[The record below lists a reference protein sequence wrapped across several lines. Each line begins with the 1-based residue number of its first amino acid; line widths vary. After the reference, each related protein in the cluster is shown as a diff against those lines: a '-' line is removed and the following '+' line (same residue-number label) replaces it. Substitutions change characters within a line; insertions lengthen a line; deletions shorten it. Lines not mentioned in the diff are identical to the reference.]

1 MNIDTKTQLYAIIGD
16 PVEHSKSPAMQ
27 NEFFNNSGINAVY
40 LAFHVKCEDLP
51 DVVAGFKKLKELR
64 GFNVTVPH
72 KVEIMKYLDEID
84 SVAKKIGAVNTV
96 VIDDNGKWLGYNTDW
111 YGVFKTLEENKVS
124 RDVKTLIIGA
134 GGAANGVVYGLQEF
148 GISDIAITNRTAEK
162 AEVIAKLFDIKTL
175 DFTSYKDK
183 LNEYQLIINTTTIPF
198 GKMVADF
205 KKDAVYFDL
214 KYYLEST
221 PDFCIDGKTMLHYQ
235 GVKAFEYW
243 TGEKIKG

>member
-16 PVEHSKSPAMQ
+16 PVEHSKSPTMQ
-27 NEFFNNSGINAVY
+27 NEFFNNAGINAVY
-40 LAFHVKCEDLP
+40 LAFHVKGEDLP
-51 DVVAGFKKLKELR
+51 DVVTGFKKLKELR

-72 KVEIMKYLDEID
+72 KVEIMKYLDEVD

-96 VIDDNGKWLGYNTDW
+96 VINNGKGFGYNTDW

-134 GGAANGVVYGLQEF
+134 GGAANGVVYGLQEY

-175 DFTSYKDK
+175 DFASYQDK
-183 LNEYQLIINTTTIPF
+183 LNEYQLVINTTTIPF
-198 GKMVADF
+198 GQMIADF
-205 KKDAVYFDL
+205 KKDVVYFDL

>member
-1 MNIDTKTQLYAIIGD
+1 M
-16 PVEHSKSPAMQ
+16 
-27 NEFFNNSGINAVY
+27 
-40 LAFHVKCEDLP
+40 
-51 DVVAGFKKLKELR
+51 
-64 GFNVTVPH
+64 TVPH
-72 KVEIMKYLDEID
+72 KVEIMKYLDEVD

-162 AEVIAKLFDIKTL
+162 AEVIAKQFDIKTL

-183 LNEYQLIINTTTIPF
+183 LNEYQLVINTTTIPF

-205 KKDAVYFDL
+205 KKDVVYFDL

-221 PDFCIDGKTMLHYQ
+221 PDFCIDGKAMLYYQ

-243 TGEKIKG
+243 TGKKI

>member
-1 MNIDTKTQLYAIIGD
+1 
-16 PVEHSKSPAMQ
+16 MQ
-27 NEFFNNSGINAVY
+27 NEFFNNAGINAVY
-40 LAFHVKCEDLP
+40 LAFHVKGEDLP
-51 DVVAGFKKLKELR
+51 DVAAGFKKLKELR

-72 KVEIMKYLDEID
+72 KVEIMKYLDEVD
-84 SVAKKIGAVNTV
+84 SVAEKIGAVNTV

-111 YGVFKTLEENKVS
+111 YGVFKTLEENNVS
-124 RDVKTLIIGA
+124 RNLKTLIIGA

-162 AEVIAKLFDIKTL
+162 AEVIAKQFDIKTL

-183 LNEYQLIINTTTIPF
+183 LNEYQLVINTTTIPF

-221 PDFCIDGKTMLHYQ
+221 PDFCIDGKAMLYYQ
-235 GVKAFEYW
+235 GVKAFELW
-243 TGEKIKG
+243 TGKKI

>member
-1 MNIDTKTQLYAIIGD
+1 
-16 PVEHSKSPAMQ
+16 MQ
-27 NEFFNNSGINAVY
+27 NEFFNNAGINAVY

-72 KVEIMKYLDEID
+72 KVEIMKYLDEVD

-111 YGVFKTLEENKVS
+111 YGVFKTLEENNVS
-124 RDVKTLIIGA
+124 RNLKTLIIGA

-162 AEVIAKLFDIKTL
+162 AEVIAKQFDIKTL

-183 LNEYQLIINTTTIPF
+183 LNEYQLVINTTTIPF

-205 KKDAVYFDL
+205 KKDVVYFDL

-221 PDFCIDGKTMLHYQ
+221 PDFCIDGKAMLYYQ
-235 GVKAFEYW
+235 GVKAFELW
-243 TGEKIKG
+243 TGKKI

>member
-1 MNIDTKTQLYAIIGD
+1 
-16 PVEHSKSPAMQ
+16 MQ
-27 NEFFNNSGINAVY
+27 NEFFNNAGINAVY

-72 KVEIMKYLDEID
+72 KVEIMKYLDEVD

-111 YGVFKTLEENKVS
+111 YGVFKTLEENNVS
-124 RDVKTLIIGA
+124 RNLKTLIIGA
-134 GGAANGVVYGLQEF
+134 GGAANGVVYGLQEY

-162 AEVIAKLFDIKTL
+162 AEVIAKQFDIKTL

-183 LNEYQLIINTTTIPF
+183 QNEYQLIINTTTIPF

-221 PDFCIDGKTMLHYQ
+221 PDFCIDGKAMLYYQ
-235 GVKAFEYW
+235 GVKAFELW
-243 TGEKIKG
+243 TGKKI